1 MEVLIMASRIL
12 KNFLEENNLSFET
25 LKITKIDRDTGAEI
39 ELDSEAFLYE
49 LLNRIR
55 YSNTTPST
63 KHRMVEKPIKLTDEQ
78 CITAIPKKTFE
89 LGMMETMSLGI
100 ELSSISFTNYN
111 HSVPYI
117 RQLEPNIDFAMLRYG
132 IIQDSRFYKDC
143 DFDKYYKMVRRC
155 RSISVG
161 CYIYIYDL
169 FNFEPK
175 DIKRIIEK
183 AYADRVKFDYPIMFD
198 IDSGLF
204 YDNGTLPD
212 IAMSK
217 ISAIVR
223 ILNGM
228 DVMFMFAN
236 DLKNII
242 TAKYPFEIINSA
254 ERFIVPNDIL
264 STLEPLDYITRNKK
278 GNIMTAYN
286 IDDKGIVHCITHKG
300 ISDYIKSNHLN
311 GY

>member
-1 MEVLIMASRIL
+1 MEVLIMASKIL

-25 LKITKIDRDTGAEI
+25 LKITKIDRDTGAESA
-39 ELDSEAFLYE
+39 LDTEVFLYE

-55 YSNTTPST
+55 HSNTAPSS
-63 KHRMVEKPIKLTDEQ
+63 KHQMVEKPIKLTDEQ
-78 CITAIPKKTFE
+78 YITAIPKKTFE
-89 LGMMETMSLGI
+89 LGMMKTMNLGI
-100 ELSSISFTNYN
+100 ELSSISFIDHN
-111 HSVPYI
+111 HSASYI
-117 RQLEPNIDFAMLRYG
+117 RQLEPNIDFVMLRYG
-132 IIQDSRFYKDC
+132 SIQDGRFYKDC
-143 DFDKYYKMVRRC
+143 DFDEYYKMARS
-155 RSISVG
+155 RSICVG
-161 CYIYIYDL
+161 CYIYIYDI
-169 FNFEPK
+169 FNFEAK

-204 YDNGTLPD
+204 YDNGTIPD
-212 IAMSK
+212 IVMSK
-217 ISAIVR
+217 ISAMVR

-228 DVMFMFAN
+228 DVMFTFAN
-236 DLKNII
+236 DLKNVI
-242 TAKYPFEIINSA
+242 TTKYPFEIMNPT

-264 STLEPLDYITRNKK
+264 STLEPLDYIIRNKK

-286 IDDKGIVHCITHKG
+286 IDDRGIVHCITHKG

>member
-1 MEVLIMASRIL
+1 MASRIL
-12 KNFLEENNLSFET
+12 ENFLEENNLSFET
-25 LKITKIDRDTGAEI
+25 LKITKIDRDTGVETDI
-39 ELDSEAFLYE
+39 DSKVFLYE

-55 YSNTTPST
+55 HSNTAPSS
-63 KHRMVEKPIKLTDEQ
+63 KHRIVEKPIKLTDEQ
-78 CITAIPKKTFE
+78 YITAIPKKTFE

-100 ELSSISFTNYN
+100 ELSSISFTNHN
-111 HSVPYI
+111 HAVSYI
-117 RQLEPNIDFAMLRYG
+117 RQLEPNIDFVMLRYG

-155 RSISVG
+155 SSLSVG

-183 AYADRVKFDYPIMFD
+183 AYANRFKFDYPIMLD

-212 IAMSK
+212 IVMSK

-228 DVMFMFAN
+228 DVMFTFAFAS

-242 TAKYPFEIINSA
+242 TTKYPFEIINSA

-264 STLEPLDYITRNKK
+264 STLEPLDYVTRKRK